1 MLWRPTRLL
10 ALGGLVLA
18 GFLYWQPLRS
28 YVEVREVREQREAEV
43 AELRAEKRTL
53 ERRLATVERGDT
65 LIAEARR
72 LGLVKPGE
80 QLVIV
85 RGIDAWKEKQAQAAA
100 GR

>member
-1 MLWRPTRLL
+1 VLRRPTRLL

-28 YVEVREVREQREAEV
+28 YVDAREVLQQREAELDG
-43 AELRAEKRTL
+43 LREEKRRL
-53 ERRLATVERGDT
+53 ERRLRSVDRGGT

-85 RGIDAWKEKQAQAAA
+85 RGLEAWRERQAQAA
-100 GR
+100 GG

>member
-1 MLWRPTRLL
+1 M
-10 ALGGLVLA
+10 LA

-28 YVEVREVREQREAEV
+28 YMDARDVLAEREAEV
-43 AELRAEKRTL
+43 AILRE
-53 ERRLATVERGDT
+53 ERRVLQQRLRSIERGDT

>member
-1 MLWRPTRLL
+1 MLRKPTRLL
-10 ALGGLVLA
+10 ALGGVVLA

-28 YVEVREVREQREAEV
+28 YVDAREVLEQREAEV
-43 AELRAEKRTL
+43 AELRDEKR
-53 ERRLATVERGDT
+53 RLGQRLRSIDRGDT

-85 RGIDAWKEKQAQAAA
+85 RGIDAWKEKARAAA